1 MSLRPDHVRQESA
14 GEPATAGGR
23 RRRQNFAARLRANVQ
38 QPVDIEGSDSD
49 DSSAASP
56 AVPVVGALRPGS
68 ALKQRRAAG
77 GAPDAAKAAR
87 ELNSSGLAA
96 LANRDLDSARQ
107 SLENAAAI
115 VQAGAG
121 GAALRAAVHAS
132 LGCLLLRL
140 GKIDRALAAL
150 SESALLLLAVP
161 PEDFD
166 ADAALAARWA
176 PRRAP

>member
-68 ALKQRRAAG
+68 
-77 GAPDAAKAAR
+77 APDAAKAAR